1 MASRTFS
8 QPGVIESVS
17 GSGSPGLS
25 VSSSDPAGPLRTT
38 VSGAIAMPPR
48 AARTSRTTAGCV
60 PVGASGS
67 VTPWSTTSVPST
79 SSGVVGPKRGVYS
92 ASCGSVR
99 PWLTCAI
106 VPVVPS
112 GQVSDTL
119 TSTFPMMGLPEA
131 SMPNVGRAVGAAVTS
146 SPAWMSIPFGA
157 NWVGLA

>member
-1 MASRTFS
+1 
-8 QPGVIESVS
+8 
-17 GSGSPGLS
+17 
-25 VSSSDPAGPLRTT
+25 
-38 VSGAIAMPPR
+38 
-48 AARTSRTTAGCV
+48 
-60 PVGASGS
+60 
-67 VTPWSTTSVPST
+67 
-79 SSGVVGPKRGVYS
+79 
-92 ASCGSVR
+92 
-99 PWLTCAI
+99 